1 MDWLTV
7 LWLAIIVGMI
17 IFVVVIDKYFRKRK
31 NNRRFELGNDL
42 PVGNFTDRLSSESSP
57 KPQFGGGSGGGGGAT
72 RNFTPSATEAASVTD
87 GRIIAAHSI
96 INGESAGDLV
106 SYGISENLLS
116 STDTVANIL
125 EQNATIDTAANLL
138 STTVD
143 SEGVVSAAVEFMS
156 GAAGNAIEVAG
167 EVVGSAAEVAGEII
181 SEIISSN

>member
-7 LWLAIIVGMI
+7 LWLVIIVVMV
-17 IFVVVIDKYFRKRK
+17 IFMFLINRYFRKRK

-42 PVGNFTDRLSSESSP
+42 PIGNFTDKLSSENSLKP
-57 KPQFGGGSGGGGGAT
+57 KFGGGSGGGAGTT
-72 RNFTPSATEAASVTD
+72 RNFTTSTAESAGVTD
-87 GRIIAAHSI
+87 GRIITAHSI
-96 INGESAGDLV
+96 VNAEFTGDIVSDGING
-106 SYGISENLLS
+106 NLLS
-116 STDTVANIL
+116 STDTVASIV